1 MKSFRK
7 NKQQKMNAIFSEQ
20 RRSNIKYTQIE
31 HPGTDKCDRNREFG
45 RIVQKILEITN
56 VSPAPFV
63 HLSGSK

>member
-31 HPGTDKCDRNREFG
+31 HPDTDKCD
-45 RIVQKILEITN
+45 
-56 VSPAPFV
+56 
-63 HLSGSK
+63 